1 MTKEEFKN
9 LNFQDKVSYLNSKLN
24 EGQTVTRIRE
34 DIGIGEKGLQK
45 EIKANG
51 YKYDNK
57 LKQYIP
63 NTEANIT
70 ANTTSNTNSNT
81 QEKEIIVLD
90 KNTTPILKESQEA
103 AINFLEQNLEIFE
116 MVVEKFKAN
125 TTSNTTS
132 NTEQKQITIELID
145 DKHLKPQAKAF
156 RVNMFV
162 YEEWQKFCE
171 TQRYSKQDLLS
182 MAMKEYIE
190 KYK

>member
-1 MTKEEFKN
+1 MTKEEFEN
-9 LNFQDKVSYLNSKLN
+9 LNFKDKVSYLNDKLR
-24 EGQTVTRIRE
+24 EGQTVIRIRE
-34 DIGIGEKGLQK
+34 DIGIGEKRLQK

-57 LKQYIP
+57 LKQYIA
-63 NTEANIT
+63 NTEANIS
-70 ANTTSNTNSNT
+70 ANTISNTNSNT
-81 QEKEIIVLD
+81 KEKEIIVLD
-90 KNTTPILKESQEA
+90 KNTTPILKESQKT

-125 TTSNTTS
+125 TTSNTNS
-132 NTEQKQITIELID
+132 NTEKKQITIELID

>member
-1 MTKEEFKN
+1 MTKEEFEN
-9 LNFQDKVSYLNSKLN
+9 LNFKDKVSYLNDKLR
-24 EGQTVTRIRE
+24 EGQTVIRIRE
-34 DIGIGEKGLQK
+34 DIGIGEKRLQK

-57 LKQYIP
+57 LKQYIA
-63 NTEANIT
+63 NTEANIS
-70 ANTTSNTNSNT
+70 ANTISNTK
-81 QEKEIIVLD
+81 EKEIIVLD
-90 KNTTPILKESQEA
+90 KNTTPILKESQKT

-125 TTSNTTS
+125 TTSNTNS
-132 NTEQKQITIELID
+132 NTEKKQITIELID

>member
-1 MTKEEFKN
+1 MNKEEFKN
-9 LNFQDKVSYLNSKLN
+9 LKFKDKVYYLNTKLR
-24 EGQTVTRIRE
+24 EGQTVIRIRE
-34 DIGIGEKGLQK
+34 DIGIGEKALQK
-45 EIKANG
+45 EIKLNG

-63 NTEANIT
+63 DAQVNISSNTI
-70 ANTTSNTNSNT
+70 SNTNSNT
-81 QEKEIIVLD
+81 DKNDIIVLD
-90 KNTTPILKESQEA
+90 KNTSPILKESQET
-103 AINFLEQNLEIFE
+103 AINFIEQNLDILE

-125 TTSNTTS
+125 TTSNTNS
-132 NTEQKQITIELID
+132 NTDKKHITIDLID

-162 YEEWQKFCE
+162 YEQWQKFCD
-171 TQRYSKQDLLS
+171 TQRHSKQDLLS

>member
-1 MTKEEFKN
+1 MTKEEFEN
-9 LNFQDKVSYLNSKLN
+9 LNFQDKVSYLNDKLR
-24 EGQTVTRIRE
+24 EGQTVIRIRE
-34 DIGIGEKGLQK
+34 DIGIGEKRLQK

-57 LKQYIP
+57 LKQYIA
-63 NTEANIT
+63 NTEANIS

-90 KNTTPILKESQEA
+90 KNITPILKESQEA
-103 AINFLEQNLEIFE
+103 AINFLEKNLEIFE
-116 MVVEKFKAN
+116 MVVEKFKSN

-132 NTEQKQITIELID
+132 NTEKKQITIELID

>member
-1 MTKEEFKN
+1 MTKEEFEN
-9 LNFQDKVSYLNSKLN
+9 LNFKDKVSYLNDKLR
-24 EGQTVTRIRE
+24 EGQTVIRIRE
-34 DIGIGEKGLQK
+34 DIGIGEKRLQK

-57 LKQYIP
+57 LKQYIA
-63 NTEANIT
+63 NTEANIS
-70 ANTTSNTNSNT
+70 ANTISNTTSNT
-81 QEKEIIVLD
+81 QEKEIVVLD

-125 TTSNTTS
+125 TTSNTSS
-132 NTEQKQITIELID
+132 NTEKKQITIELID

>member
-1 MTKEEFKN
+1 MTKEEFEN
-9 LNFQDKVSYLNSKLN
+9 LNFKDKVSYLNDKLR
-24 EGQTVTRIRE
+24 EGQTVIRIRE
-34 DIGIGEKGLQK
+34 DIGIGEKRLQK

-57 LKQYIP
+57 LKQYIA
-63 NTEANIT
+63 NTEANIS
-70 ANTTSNTNSNT
+70 ANTISNTTSNT

-125 TTSNTTS
+125 TTSNTSS
-132 NTEQKQITIELID
+132 NTEKKQITIELID